1 MLPALAC
8 LDSCNL
14 NFPDPETALEE
25 PNGLLAFS
33 GDLKPETLL
42 KAYQQGI
49 FPWYEESR
57 PILWW
62 SPNPRSVIYPKDI
75 KISRSLKKII
85 RNYSWEVRIN
95 SAFQSVVSHC
105 ATSRRNSSD
114 GTWINANMQK
124 SYLDLHLLG
133 FAHSLEIWLENDLV
147 GGLYGVLVGDM
158 FCGESMFSLKP
169 NASKIA
175 LVQLA
180 LLMQKYTKNGL
191 IDCQIPND
199 HLTSMGSVELPRKE
213 FLSKLEILR
222 NNPSFW
228 PSQWQCI
235 IDLDRT

>member
-1 MLPALAC
+1 MLSVLAC

-14 NFPDPETALEE
+14 TFPDPETALEE
-25 PNGLLAFS
+25 PNGLLAFN
-33 GDLKPETLL
+33 GNLRPETLF

-49 FPWYEESR
+49 FPWYKEGQ

-62 SPNPRSVIYPKDI
+62 SPNPRSVIYPKEI

-85 RNYSWEVRIN
+85 RNYPWEVRIN
-95 SAFQSVVSHC
+95 SVFQSVVNHC
-105 ATSRRNSSD
+105 AASRRTSGD
-114 GTWINANMQK
+114 GTWINTDMQK

-147 GGLYGVLVGDM
+147 GGLYGVLVGDV

-180 LLMQKYTKNGL
+180 LLMQKFTQEGL
-191 IDCQIPND
+191 IDCQIPNG
-199 HLTSMGSVELPRKE
+199 HLASMGSVDLPRKE
-213 FLSKLEILR
+213 FLLKLEILR

-235 IDLDRT
+235 IDLNHT